1 MENKE
6 EIITKFGNKLL
17 NESVDLDPKI
27 NDLLNDNFFD
37 LLDDKE
43 TDKQF
48 TEKQKK
54 NLKRWGW

>member
-6 EIITKFGNKLL
+6 EIITKFGKKLL
-17 NESVDLDPKI
+17 NDSKDIDPKI
-27 NDLLNDNFFD
+27 ND